1 MKLCFIHILA
11 FLSCFVL
18 PLLGQDELASKRDTI
33 IKIEPFS
40 FGVYGS
46 AGINLHSASFSG
58 FKGIPSCCPE
68 YTSAS
73 NIGSTIGLLGQYAL
87 SSNHGFGLRFGYNG
101 LNGVFTSSEEQYV
114 MSQQGIATITHTL
127 ETSLGI
133 MSLEPEFYLAFGSL
147 KLSAGA
153 WLGVPLSMQFSQRET
168 VFPGTFDGF
177 NRIRNELSG
186 DIPGTPAIL
195 IGAIGGISYELPL
208 NSVKSIRLAP
218 EIRAFTVFSE
228 LSEETSWNV
237 MGIRAGLSLLWSS
250 HEISISAPP
259 PPPPPPVIIVLPELV
274 TSLQVS
280 KTGGVDTLD
289 SINLIERFDRV
300 VQPILPYVFFDDNAS
315 DIPVRY
321 KQLNFEETKDFN
333 EQSLMNMDVLDRYHH
348 VLNLAGIRLKNDPK
362 LTITITGTTSG
373 GGIEKKNIVLS
384 KKRAENVANYL
395 QQAWNIAPNRINI
408 IAKPIPDNPSNIE
421 NPEGLAEN
429 RRVEL
434 LFSDPSI
441 FEVLNIIDSS
451 LSVEPD
457 EITVKGRMISGT
469 KIDRWRLNIMS
480 DTNVLEEKL
489 GLYDTFITRTWKPI
503 PAKIGR
509 KKDSVR
515 FRYNVVDTA
524 GRTYTSNVIVPVKY
538 QRILN
543 DRTIATVGN
552 DNMKQYSLI
561 LFDFDAS
568 SLNARNLRVIDEIQ
582 STKGIK
588 ITSILGATD
597 MFGDA
602 KRNAELALER
612 AKAVGELLK
621 ADPSIIKGNSAY
633 EGTPNALPEGRF
645 YNRTVIIEAKEIRD

>member
-1 MKLCFIHILA
+1 MM
-11 FLSCFVL
+11 
-18 PLLGQDELASKRDTI
+18 GQGELASKRDTI
-33 IKIEPFS
+33 ITISPIS
-40 FGVYGS
+40 LGVYGS
-46 AGINLHSASFSG
+46 AGMNIHTASFSG

-73 NIGSTIGLLGQYAL
+73 DIGSTFGFLGQYAM
-87 SSNHGFGLRFGYNG
+87 SSNHGFGLRLGYNG

-114 MSQQGIATITHTL
+114 MSQQGIATITHTM

-133 MSLEPEFYLAFGSL
+133 MSLEPEFYLSLGSL

-153 WLGVPLSMQFSQRET
+153 WLGLPLSMQFSQRET

-186 DIPGTPAIL
+186 DIPGAPAIL

-208 NSVKSIRLAP
+208 NSAKSIRLAP

-250 HEISISAPP
+250 HEMTVSAPPPPP

-280 KTGGVDTLD
+280 MTGDVDTLE
-289 SINLIERFDRV
+289 SIKLIERFDRV
-300 VQPILPYVFFDDNAS
+300 VQPILPYVFFEDNAS
-315 DIPVRY
+315 EIPVRY
-321 KQLNFEETKDFN
+321 KQLNVDETKDFN
-333 EQSLMNMDVLDRYHH
+333 EQSLMNVDVLDRYYH
-348 VLNLAGIRLKNDPK
+348 VLNLAGIRLKNKPK

-373 GGIEKKNIVLS
+373 GGIEKRNIVLS

-395 QQAWNIAPNRINI
+395 QQAWNIDPSRISV
-408 IAKPIPDNPSNIE
+408 IAKPIPDNPSNMAY
-421 NPEGLAEN
+421 PEGLAEN

-441 FEVLNIIDSS
+441 FEVLTIIDST

-469 KIDRWRLNIMS
+469 MIDRWRLNIMN
-480 DTNVLEEKL
+480 DTNILEEKL
-489 GLYDTFITRTWKPI
+489 GLHDTFITRTWKPI

-509 KKDSVR
+509 RKDSVR

-524 GRTYTSNVIVPVKY
+524 GRTRTSNVIVPVDY

-543 DRTIATVGN
+543 DRTIGIVGN
-552 DNMKQYSLI
+552 DKVKRYSLI

-568 SLNARNLRVIDEIQ
+568 SLNARNLRVIEEIQ

-612 AKAVGELLK
+612 AKAVGVLLK
-621 ADPSIIKGNSAY
+621 ADPSIIIANSAY
-633 EGTPNALPEGRF
+633 EGTPNASPEGRF
-645 YNRTVIIEAKEIRD
+645 YNRTVIIEAKEIGE

>member
-1 MKLCFIHILA
+1 MAL
-11 FLSCFVL
+11 LSCFAY
-18 PLLGQDELASKRDTI
+18 PLMGQGELASKRDTI
-33 IKIEPFS
+33 FTIDPVS
-40 FGVYGS
+40 LGVYGS
-46 AGINLHSASFSG
+46 AGMNMHTASFSG
-58 FKGIPSCCPE
+58 FKGIPNCCPE
-68 YTSAS
+68 FSSAS
-73 NIGSTIGLLGQYAL
+73 DIGSTFGFLGQYAM
-87 SSNHGFGLRFGYNG
+87 SSNHGFGLRLGYNG
-101 LNGVFTSSEEQYV
+101 LNGKFTSSEDQYV
-114 MSQQGIATITHTL
+114 LSQQGIATITHTM

-133 MSLEPEFYLAFGSL
+133 MSLEPEFYLALGAL
-147 KLSAGA
+147 KFSAGA
-153 WLGVPLSMQFSQRET
+153 WLGIPLSMQFSQRET

-208 NSVKSIRLAP
+208 NSAKSIRLAP

-250 HEISISAPP
+250 HEMNISA

-280 KTGGVDTLD
+280 TTGVLDTLE
-289 SINLIERFDRV
+289 SIKLIEIFDRV
-300 VQPILPYVFFDDNAS
+300 VQPILPYVFFEDNAS
-315 DIPVRY
+315 EIPARY
-321 KQLNFEETKDFN
+321 KQLNVDETKYFN
-333 EQSLMNMDVLDRYHH
+333 EQSLMNIDVLDRYYH
-348 VLNLAGIRLKNDPK
+348 VLNLAGIRLKNNPT
-362 LTITITGTTSG
+362 LNITITGTTSG

-395 QQAWNIAPNRINI
+395 QQAWNIDPARINV
-408 IAKPIPDNPSNIE
+408 IAKPVPDNPSNIAY
-421 NPEGLAEN
+421 PEGLAEN

-434 LFSDPSI
+434 LFNDPSI
-441 FEVLNIIDSS
+441 FEVLTIIDSM
-451 LSVEPD
+451 LSVEPS
-457 EITVKGRMISGT
+457 EITVKARMISGT
-469 KIDRWRLNIMS
+469 MIDRWRLNIMS
-480 DTNVLEEKL
+480 DTNILEEKL
-489 GLYDTFITRTWKPI
+489 GLHDTFITRTWKPI

-509 KKDSVR
+509 RKDSVR

-524 GRTYTSNVIVPVKY
+524 GRTHTSNVIVPVSY

-543 DRTIATVGN
+543 DRTIGTVGN
-552 DNMKQYSLI
+552 DKVKRYSLI

-568 SLNARNLRVIDEIQ
+568 SLNARNLRVIDDIQ

-612 AKAVGELLK
+612 AKAVGVLLK
-621 ADPSIIKGNSAY
+621 VDPSVIKGNSAF
-633 EGTPNALPEGRF
+633 EGTPNSSPEGRF
-645 YNRTVIIEAKEIRD
+645 YNRTVIIEAKEIGE

>member
-11 FLSCFVL
+11 FVSCFVH
-18 PLLGQDELASKRDTI
+18 PLLGQGELASKRDTI

-114 MSQQGIATITHTL
+114 MSQQGIATITHTM

-153 WLGVPLSMQFSQRET
+153 WLGLPLSMRFSQRET

-186 DIPGTPAIL
+186 DIPGTSAIL

-237 MGIRAGLSLLWSS
+237 MGIRAGLSLLWSP
-250 HEISISAPP
+250 HELIIPPPLPP
-259 PPPPPPVIIVLPELV
+259 PPIIVELPELI
-274 TSLQVS
+274 TTLKIS
-280 KTGGVDTLD
+280 KDQNADTLD
-289 SINLIERFDRV
+289 VIKLIERIDRV
-300 VQPILPYVFFDDNAS
+300 VQPILPYVFFDEASS
-315 DIPVRY
+315 DIPSRY
-321 KQLNFEETKDFN
+321 QLLDEYQVANFNDQN
-333 EQSLMNMDVLDRYHH
+333 LLNSDVLDRYHH
-348 VLNLAGIRLKNDPK
+348 VLNIAGSRLNNNPN
-362 LTITITGTTSG
+362 LTISIIGNTSG
-373 GGIEKKNIVLS
+373 GGQERRNIQLAR
-384 KKRAENVANYL
+384 KRAENVANYL
-395 QQAWNIAPNRINI
+395 KKAWNIDSVRINV
-408 IAKPIPDNPSNIE
+408 IAKPIPDNPSNMSY
-421 NPEGLAEN
+421 PEGLAEN

-441 FEVLNIIDSS
+441 FEVLTIIDST

-457 EITVKGRMISGT
+457 EVTVKGRMISGT
-469 KIDRWRLNIMS
+469 MIDRWRLNIMS

-489 GLYDTFITRTWKPI
+489 GLHDTFISRTWKPI
-503 PAKIGR
+503 PTKIGR
-509 KKDSVR
+509 RKDSVR

-524 GRTYTSNVIVPVKY
+524 GRTHTSNVIVPVKY
-538 QRILN
+538 QRMLN
-543 DRTIATVGN
+543 DRTIGTIGKDKV
-552 DNMKQYSLI
+552 KRYSLI

-568 SLNARNLRVIDEIQ
+568 SLNARNLRVIEEIQ
-582 STKGIK
+582 STKGIT

-597 MFGDA
+597 RFGDA

-612 AKAVGELLK
+612 AKAVGVSLN
-621 ADPSIIKGNSAY
+621 ADPAIIQGNSAY
-633 EGTPNALPEGRF
+633 EGTSNALPEGRF
-645 YNRTVIIEAKEIRD
+645 YNRTVIIEAKEVGE